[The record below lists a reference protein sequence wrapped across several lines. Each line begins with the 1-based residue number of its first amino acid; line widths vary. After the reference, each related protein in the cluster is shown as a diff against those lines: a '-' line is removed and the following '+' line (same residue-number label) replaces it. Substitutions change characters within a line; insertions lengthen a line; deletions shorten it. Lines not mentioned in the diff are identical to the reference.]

1 MIQRFRYG
9 YRLLLFWGVWLLFLP
24 SSAQKLKNTQTTIN
38 GSASFAIGKE
48 IRVIAF
54 SDMITHQREVIALDT
69 IAADGTFHLS
79 FPNMEI
85 RLVQIAIQTSKAEF
99 YAEPDKTYDLTID
112 MDPQLFNLLDP
123 MEYGGYLQIKSAH
136 SQQDINYKI
145 ARFDYKFNDLID
157 YFAPTLL
164 SEITQSEVDSIY
176 NYLTEDFPLQYEPT
190 HFFKSYCFYSYAI
203 LEKIINQKHPDSLY
217 NKYFNN
223 EYVLYNN
230 PAYVDFFNDFY
241 DLYIYLSPK
250 IDRKTLVQ
258 CINNQAD
265 YWELFNLVGCDSLL
279 VNQRIRELVI
289 LQNLHQLY
297 WEKEFNK
304 KNILSII
311 RQLSQTTHIEEHK
324 KIAENI
330 LFELEQTGE
339 GAPLPPAHFKDISG
353 IDFNFEQLK
362 GRWVFVQLFNSQ
374 CTDCIREMAILQ
386 KMNEKYGEE
395 LSIVSL
401 SLDFNRGSLLKFKD
415 QYPQFDWIF
424 VHFNNEYEW
433 LEQMAISTLPDNLLI
448 NPEGKLQQRY
458 AADISRDL
466 AQFLSKLFTKE
477 EPEINPLIPQ
487 SKH

>member
-9 YRLLLFWGVWLLFLP
+9 YQLLLFIGACLLFIP
-24 SSAQKLKNTQTTIN
+24 TSAQKTKNPQTTIS
-38 GSASFAIGKE
+38 GSAPFAIGKE
-48 IRVIAF
+48 IRVIAY
-54 SDMITHQREVIALDT
+54 SDMITHQRQVVARDT
-69 IAADGTFHLS
+69 ITADGTFHLT
-79 FPNMEI
+79 FTNAEV

-99 YAEPDKTYDLTID
+99 YAEPNKTYDFSID
-112 MDPQLFNLLDP
+112 MDPQLFGLLDP
-123 MEYGGYLQIKSAH
+123 MEYGGFLQIKSNRSH
-136 SQQDINYKI
+136 QDLNYKI
-145 ARFDYKFNDLID
+145 SRFEYKFNNLVD

-164 SEITQSEVDSIY
+164 SEITPAEVDSIY
-176 NYLTEDFPLQYEPT
+176 NYLTEDFPLQYDPT
-190 HFFKSYCFYSYAI
+190 DFYKAYCFYSYAT
-203 LEKIINQKHPDSLY
+203 LEKIINQKHPDTLY

-250 IDRKTLVQ
+250 IDRISLIQ

-265 YWELFNLVGCDSLL
+265 YWELFNLVGSDSLL

-289 LQNLHQLY
+289 LQNLRQLY

-304 KNILSII
+304 KNVLSII

-324 KIAENI
+324 EIAENI
-330 LFELEQTGE
+330 LFELEKTGE
-339 GAPLPPAHFKDISG
+339 GTPVPPARFKDISG
-353 IDFNFEQLK
+353 IDFSFEQLK

-401 SLDFNRGSLLKFKD
+401 SLDFNRGALLKFKD
-415 QYPQFDWIF
+415 QYPQFDWAF

-433 LEQMAISTLPDNLLI
+433 LEQMSVTTLPDNLLI
-448 NPEGKLQQRY
+448 NPEGELQQRY
-458 AADISRDL
+458 APDISRDL
-466 AQFLSKLFTKE
+466 APFLSKLFTKE

-487 SKH
+487 NKH